1 MSRKPDL
8 GLAIW
13 CRLPCFPLSPLRQ
26 LRTDVPG
33 IIWGLALLFTSG
45 RTTPAGSLRQSA
57 AEIPRSQGF
66 KASSPLGGLYWN
78 IWTYKQRFGSRVVK
92 CPNPKWQNM
101 QNDWISFQAWWHE
114 YQFVA
119 LTRPRGGR
127 MPRSDWANRSIYRSG
142 IYPLNFDRIA
152 PMGCTTS

>member
-1 MSRKPDL
+1 MSRNPDL

-13 CRLPCFPLSPLRQ
+13 CRLPCFTESITSTAHRCAGHHLRPGTTLY
-26 LRTDVPG
+26 LRENNASREFASVGGWDPKIPRLQGQFPSGWTG
-33 IIWGLALLFTSG
+33 TSG
-45 RTTPAGSLRQSA
+45 PTSGLGQEWSSVR
-57 AEIPRSQGF
+57 IPNGRICRMIG
-66 KASSPLGGLYWN
+66 
-78 IWTYKQRFGSRVVK
+78 
-92 CPNPKWQNM
+92 
-101 QNDWISFQAWWHE
+101 FQAWWHE